1 MNFDHV
7 GKAYLC
13 LFQVATFKGWIQ
25 IMNDAI
31 DSREV
36 LAINQLLNIVCF
48 SIWFPRNIN
57 RPTNVFLLLLFF
69 LPLCHYAQIDK
80 QPIRETNIYMYL
92 YFVFFIIFGSF
103 FTLNLFIGVII
114 DNFNE
119 QKKKAG
125 GSLEMFM
132 TEDQKKYYNA
142 MKKMGSKKPLKAI
155 PRPRVIEPN
164 FLFSTFYYSIFII
177 FPPVFLLSFSST
189 FIYSCT
195 RIFTVWNSTNFSFV
209 LFPICLMSSLN
220 MIQ

>member
-31 DSREV
+31 DSREASV
-36 LAINQLLNIVCF
+36 ALQF
-48 SIWFPRNIN
+48 
-57 RPTNVFLLLLFF
+57 LFF
-69 LPLCHYAQIDK
+69 INIITRHSIHLQINK

-142 MKKMGSKKPLKAI
+142 MKKMGNKKPLKAI
-155 PRPRVIEPN
+155 PRPRVSYI
-164 FLFSTFYYSIFII
+164 FWIIMYYFEFES
-177 FPPVFLLSFSST
+177 
-189 FIYSCT
+189 
-195 RIFTVWNSTNFSFV
+195 
-209 LFPICLMSSLN
+209 
-220 MIQ
+220 

>member
-1 MNFDHV
+1 MSHEIIPDRNACIAENYTWENSPMNFDHV

-36 LAINQLLNIVCF
+36 NFNYKLHLEIFSQYHHLLYYN
-48 SIWFPRNIN
+48 
-57 RPTNVFLLLLFF
+57 
-69 LPLCHYAQIDK
+69 HYLQIDK

-155 PRPRVIEPN
+155 PRPRVC
-164 FLFSTFYYSIFII
+164 LSSLQIFI
-177 FPPVFLLSFSST
+177 
-189 FIYSCT
+189 
-195 RIFTVWNSTNFSFV
+195 
-209 LFPICLMSSLN
+209 
-220 MIQ
+220 